1 MDEFEA
7 NKYIKAKQRVEE
19 EKAFYG
25 NLIAYCIVVP
35 GLSILNYWMDQWAF
49 PWFLFSALGWG
60 IGVFFHAVKVFK
72 WNPIMGKDWENRKI
86 KQFMDEEDRKQRN
99 WE

>member
-1 MDEFEA
+1 MEDLETS
-7 NKYIKAKQRVEE
+7 KYIQAKKRVEE
-19 EKAFYG
+19 EKGFYI

-35 GLSILNYWMDQWAF
+35 SLTILNYWIDQWEF
-49 PWFLFSALGWG
+49 PWFLFSAIGWG
-60 IGVFFHAVKVFK
+60 IGVFCHAVNVFK

-86 KQFMDEEDRKQRN
+86 KQFMEEEDRKQRN

>member
-19 EKAFYG
+19 EKGFYG

-35 GLSILNYWMDQWAF
+35 SLSILNYWIDQWEF

-72 WNPIMGKDWENRKI
+72 WNPIMGKDWENRKL
-86 KQFMDEEDRKQRN
+86 KQFMEEEDRNQRN

>member
-19 EKAFYG
+19 EKGFYG

-35 GLSILNYWMDQWAF
+35 SLSILNYWIDQWEF

-72 WNPIMGKDWENRKI
+72 WNPIMGKDWENRKL
-86 KQFMDEEDRKQRN
+86 KQFMEEEDRKQRN

>member
-1 MDEFEA
+1 MNEFEA

-19 EKAFYG
+19 EKGFYG

-35 GLSILNYWMDQWAF
+35 SLSILNYWIDQWEF

-72 WNPIMGKDWENRKI
+72 WNPIMGKDWENRKL
-86 KQFMDEEDRKQRN
+86 KQFMEEEDRKQRN